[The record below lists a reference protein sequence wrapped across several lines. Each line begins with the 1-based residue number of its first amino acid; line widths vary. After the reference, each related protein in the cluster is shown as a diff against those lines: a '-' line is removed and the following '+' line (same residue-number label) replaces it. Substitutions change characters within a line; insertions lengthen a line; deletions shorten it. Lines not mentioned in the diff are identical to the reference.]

1 MTSNPALSEP
11 PLATGNRSFPLPPTR
26 TASQDLQ
33 QTPRSWPRHT
43 FNTTPNAPASSQNAS
58 EPVVKRQKIGDPGTD
73 LDGKPSGAVPSGLDI
88 THATSNKS
96 LLFADSACSLPDRA
110 SGEKE
115 QQYPLFPIRPGK
127 TFRPAVHQQG
137 RALAM
142 ERANARDVVP
152 VKPYV
157 PEPPSSA
164 PRFHKTGKCPSLFFR
179 KDACLLKNLR
189 ASRLLPVDR
198 ESRRGCP

>member
-1 MTSNPALSEP
+1 MTSNPTLIEP

-26 TASQDLQ
+26 TASHDLQ
-33 QTPRSWPRHT
+33 RTPRSWPRHT
-43 FNTTPNAPASSQNAS
+43 FNPTPNAPASSQSAS
-58 EPVVKRQKIGDPGTD
+58 EPTVKRQKIGDLDTD
-73 LDGKPSGAVPSGLDI
+73 MNGKTSGPIPSGLDI

-96 LLFADSACSLPDRA
+96 VLLADSACSLPDRA
-110 SGEKE
+110 GGEKE

-152 VKPYV
+152 IKPYV
-157 PEPPSSA
+157 SEPPSSA
-164 PRFHKTGKCPSLFFR
+164 PRFHRTGKCLSPFSLEGLML
-179 KDACLLKNLR
+179 AE
-189 ASRLLPVDR
+189 
-198 ESRRGCP
+198 ES